1 MRTPSLKNIL
11 IIEDNHD
18 YQTLLTFSHQ
28 RSHNAWRYDFA
39 DSAEHA
45 HVLLAKKQTAP
56 EVLLIDYDLPGSN
69 GIEFLDELKQSPAY
83 GNIPV
88 FMFSFY
94 ETPQMVREA
103 YAHGVTAFI
112 TKSDNYTSLVNL
124 WSGLGSLS
132 LQP

>member
-1 MRTPSLKNIL
+1 MYTPSLKNIL
-11 IIEDNHD
+11 IIEDNRD
-18 YQTLLTFSHQ
+18 YQALLTFSHQ
-28 RSHNAWRYDFA
+28 RSQNAWRYNFA

-45 HVLLAKKQTAP
+45 HLLLGEKQTTP

-69 GIEFLDELKQSPAY
+69 GIEFLNELKQSPAY

-112 TKSDNYTSLVNL
+112 TKPDNYTSLVNM

-132 LQP
+132 FQ

>member
-1 MRTPSLKNIL
+1 MRTSSLKNIL
-11 IIEDNHD
+11 IIEDNRD

-28 RSHNAWRYDFA
+28 RSKNACLYDFA

-45 HVLLAKKQTAP
+45 HRLLAGKQSVP
-56 EVLLIDYDLPGSN
+56 EVVLIDYDLPGRN
-69 GIEFLDELKQSPAY
+69 GIDFLDELKQLPKY
-83 GNIPV
+83 TTIPV

-112 TKSDNYTSLVNL
+112 KKPDDYTSLVNM
-124 WSGLGSLS
+124 WSGLSS
-132 LQP
+132 HSIQ